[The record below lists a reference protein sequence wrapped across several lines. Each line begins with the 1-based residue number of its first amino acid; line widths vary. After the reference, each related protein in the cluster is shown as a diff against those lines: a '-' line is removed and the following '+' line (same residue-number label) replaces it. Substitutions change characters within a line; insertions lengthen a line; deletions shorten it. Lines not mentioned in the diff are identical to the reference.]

1 MGLVWGFSSLEVYAF
16 ILYYTVL
23 YYAILYY
30 AIMEVSSS
38 RGSEG
43 YTCGEADCAVH
54 RELACWQKQRGLR
67 GQHQDGPLKLLV
79 SQGWPRLPAS
89 VQLCNPFRVN
99 VSGILCCFSNR
110 DEPDHTPRHPRLC
123 FDNTESLERETDI

>member
-79 SQGWPRLPAS
+79 SVQGKRQRDS
-89 VQLCNPFRVN
+89 VLLQQP
-99 VSGILCCFSNR
+99 
-110 DEPDHTPRHPRLC
+110 
-123 FDNTESLERETDI
+123 